1 MRLRLQEFQADP
13 EEPFLHDKLSRQQHV
28 EALCRVLRSIEGHA
42 TVSID
47 APWGAGKTAFVKMC
61 SAHLQ
66 SRGVRVVQFN
76 AWQENYTQNPLV
88 DVVSAISAQIKNA
101 RTESI
106 VKTAKQAA
114 VALGYSAI
122 RLGSHGLID
131 PSELKRDDSTMY
143 AAWDDAK
150 KDVEEFTETLGKFL
164 SSESGAVVVF
174 IDELDRCRPAYALQ
188 LLDAVRCLLSVDGLV
203 IVLSVNRDEL
213 CHSVEAIYGPTFNTD
228 RYLRRFVDLSIG
240 LPVPDE
246 EDLSSFLTMMLE
258 TSGLDSRF
266 RADGYER
273 PMLEMVADL
282 PGCSLRDVQQAVH
295 LAAVAVASVEP
306 SSGFPLDP
314 SAIKRQAAVALIVL
328 RILDKKAYQRLCR
341 GDIDAFSAVAA
352 MNAALGEDPKWR
364 EGSKASDMAHT
375 QVEALLLLTAR
386 TYWQQHGTEQEAFI
400 NNYTS
405 KIADDQDR
413 AQRVWD
419 VRDEKAHYVR
429 GHLDI
434 GPVADLIELVHSNID
449 T

>member
-1 MRLRLQEFQADP
+1 MSYP
-13 EEPFLHDKLSRQQHV
+13 
-28 EALCRVLRSIEGHA
+28 
-42 TVSID
+42 
-47 APWGAGKTAFVKMC
+47 
-61 SAHLQ
+61 Q
-66 SRGVRVVQFN
+66 S
-76 AWQENYTQNPLV
+76 P
-88 DVVSAISAQIKNA
+88 AQIKNA

-131 PSELKRDDSTMY
+131 PSEFGTRRL
-143 AAWDDAK
+143 DDARRVGRCQK
-150 KDVEEFTETLGKFL
+150 GRREVHRDAREVSCPAG
-164 SSESGAVVVF
+164 SGSVVVF

-213 CHSVEAIYGPTFNTD
+213 CHSVEAIYGPSFNTD

-246 EDLSSFLTMMLE
+246 EDLSSFLTLMLE
-258 TSGLDSRF
+258 TSGLVSHF
-266 RADGYER
+266 RSDGYER

-295 LAAVAVASVEP
+295 LAAVAVASIEP
-306 SSGFPLDP
+306 SSGFLPDP
-314 SAIKRQAAVALIVL
+314 SAMKRQAAVALVVL
-328 RILDKKAYQRLCR
+328 RILDNKAYQRLCR

-352 MNAALGEDPKWR
+352 MNAALEEDPKWS
-364 EGSKASDMAHT
+364 EGPKASDMART
-375 QVEALLLLTAR
+375 QVEALLLLTTR
-386 TYWQQHGTEQEAFI
+386 IHWQQHESEQEAFI
-400 NNYTS
+400 KQYTS

-419 VRDEKAHYVR
+419 VLEEKAPYVR

-434 GPVADLIELVHSNID
+434 GPVADLIELVSSNID
-449 T
+449 A